1 MLIRILF
8 NFDIGIHYCEI
19 ISGHMT
25 LSIKSN
31 LVYLTHRYVIYNL
44 LFIFRLPFFKIIVPT
59 IDTVRYN
66 YLVERLMNITRPV
79 LLVGPVGT
87 GKTSTVQKVMD
98 HLDKKKF
105 LLLTINMSA
114 RTTSNNVQETIEERL
129 EKRGKDLF
137 VPQGSAYYIIF
148 QCLGGSHFLL
158 NYV

>member
-1 MLIRILF
+1 
-8 NFDIGIHYCEI
+8 
-19 ISGHMT
+19 MT
-25 LSIKSN
+25 MSIKSN
-31 LVYLTHRYVIYNL
+31 LLYLTREYVILNL
-44 LFIFRLPFFKIIVPT
+44 LLIFRLPFFKIIVPT

-66 YLVERLMNITRPV
+66 YLVEGLMNITRPI

-87 GKTSTVQKVMD
+87 GKTSTVQKVVD

-137 VPQGSAYYIIF
+137 VPQGSAYYII
-148 QCLGGSHFLL
+148 L
-158 NYV
+158 